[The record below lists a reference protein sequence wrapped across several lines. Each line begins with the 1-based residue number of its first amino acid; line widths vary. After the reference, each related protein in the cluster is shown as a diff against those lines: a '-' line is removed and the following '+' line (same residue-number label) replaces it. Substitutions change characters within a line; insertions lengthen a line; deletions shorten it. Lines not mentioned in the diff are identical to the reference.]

1 MAKPIANRTLG
12 VIHAACFTATVVKK
26 YTDEIMPEVKVMHF
40 GDDTIQ
46 RDNLAAPIGTIP
58 PHNFAKFVQ
67 YAHNLE
73 EAGCDLVMLACS
85 TFNPAVDHARPMLRI
100 PLLQIDRPMMDLAVR
115 QGSRVGLLA
124 TLPMTVPS
132 SENLLKRAARDA
144 GKDVSIK
151 TELSAEA
158 FQALQAGK
166 PDKHNEILL
175 DLIDRLSQQ
184 VDAIVMA
191 QVSMTALEPMLQN
204 TRVPVYNSG
213 RTGVTRAREILESL

>member
-1 MAKPIANRTLG
+1 
-12 VIHAACFTATVVKK
+12 
-26 YTDEIMPEVKVMHF
+26 MPEVKVLHF

-58 PHNFAKFVQ
+58 PRNLARFVQ
-67 YAHNLE
+67 YALNLE

-85 TFNPAVDHARPMLRI
+85 TFNPAVDHARPLIGI
-100 PLLQIDRPMMDLAVR
+100 PLLQIDRPMMDLAVK

-132 SENLLKRAARDA
+132 SQNLLKRAAREA
-144 GKDVSIK
+144 GKDVAIT

-166 PDKHNEILL
+166 PEKHNEILL
-175 DLIDRLSQQ
+175 DLIDKLSKQ

-191 QVSMTALEPMLQN
+191 QVSMTALEPMLKN